1 MEIIQ
6 IIGYKHFSRI
16 KVQFLYQQYQHP
28 ETNALRTKDLGDFL
42 LHQGPLIPN
51 QDCQII
57 LTFTL
62 TIQLTTYHRKY
73 VCLSSISHVREY
85 GWLVVGMQEK
95 LLSPPSDLAR
105 LDTDLPVN
113 SDLSSG

>member
-51 QDCQII
+51 QDCQINNLQLIVEKTFI
-57 LTFTL
+57 LSNIFNG
-62 TIQLTTYHRKY
+62 
-73 VCLSSISHVREY
+73 REY
-85 GWLVVGMQEK
+85 GWLVVGMHEK
-95 LLSPPSDLAR
+95 LLTPPGEPAR
-105 LDTDLPVN
+105 LDPDLPVN
-113 SDLSSG
+113 SDLSSD